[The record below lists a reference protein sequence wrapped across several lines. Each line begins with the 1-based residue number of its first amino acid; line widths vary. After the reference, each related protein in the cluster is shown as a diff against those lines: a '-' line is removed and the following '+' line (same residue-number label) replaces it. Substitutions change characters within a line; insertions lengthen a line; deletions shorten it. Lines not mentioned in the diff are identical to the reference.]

1 MSKWTTKPPTALK
14 LYYKQIKGT
23 ALKLQNMTALR
34 ADFPKTDKIFEKNGG
49 VYAVF
54 FIITLYNP
62 EKNLK
67 KNAFYD
73 TIKWYNF

>member
-1 MSKWTTKPPTALK
+1 
-14 LYYKQIKGT
+14 
-23 ALKLQNMTALR
+23 MTALR

-62 EKNLK
+62 EKCCFVNRFLRDFK
-67 KNAFYD
+67 KFS
-73 TIKWYNF
+73 K

>member
-1 MSKWTTKPPTALK
+1 
-14 LYYKQIKGT
+14 
-23 ALKLQNMTALR
+23 MTALR
-34 ADFPKTDKIFEKNGG
+34 ADFPKIDKIFEKNGG

-73 TIKWYNF
+73 TIEWYNF